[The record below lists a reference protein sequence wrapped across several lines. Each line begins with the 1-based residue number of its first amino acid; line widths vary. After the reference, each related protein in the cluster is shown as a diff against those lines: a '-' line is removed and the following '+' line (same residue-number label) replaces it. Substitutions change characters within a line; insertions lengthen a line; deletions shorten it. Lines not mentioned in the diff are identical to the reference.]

1 MGIKVRILGDS
12 DKEVAYREG
21 IRVRDVL
28 RELGLLE
35 NEYVVVRRGK
45 VVAEDE
51 ELSDGDELVLY
62 PVVSG
67 G

>member
-1 MGIKVRILGDS
+1 MRILGDGER
-12 DKEVAYREG
+12 EVAYREG
-21 IRVRDVL
+21 IRVIDVL

-51 ELSDGDELVLY
+51 ELADGDELVLY

>member
-1 MGIKVRILGDS
+1 MAVKVRILGDGE
-12 DKEVAYREG
+12 KEVAYREG
-21 IRVRDVL
+21 MRVVDVL

-51 ELSDGDELVLY
+51 ELADGDELVLY

>member
-1 MGIKVRILGDS
+1 MRILGDGE
-12 DKEVAYREG
+12 KEVTYREG
-21 IRVRDVL
+21 IRVIDVL

-51 ELSDGDELVLY
+51 ELADGDELVLY

>member
-1 MGIKVRILGDS
+1 MAIKVRILGDGE
-12 DKEVAYREG
+12 KQVEYREG
-21 IRVRDVL
+21 VRVVDVL

-45 VVAEDE
+45 VVAEDTVLE
-51 ELSDGDELVLY
+51 DGDELVLY

>member
-1 MGIKVRILGDS
+1 MAVKVRILGDGER
-12 DKEVAYREG
+12 EVAYREG
-21 IRVRDVL
+21 IRVIDVL

-51 ELSDGDELVLY
+51 ELADGDELVLY

>member
-1 MGIKVRILGDS
+1 MAIRVRVLGDGE
-12 DKEVAYREG
+12 KEVAYREG
-21 IRVRDVL
+21 LRVVDVL

-51 ELSDGDELVLY
+51 ELADGDELVLY

>member
-1 MGIKVRILGDS
+1 MAIKVRILGDGE
-12 DKEVAYREG
+12 KQVEYREG
-21 IRVRDVL
+21 IRVVDVL

-45 VVAEDE
+45 VVAEDTVLE
-51 ELSDGDELVLY
+51 DGDELVLY